1 MCQVWLLPD
10 TQDGQCPQIFHSFTV
25 YVKGASPFERGDDG
39 NDVDVEDDTNNDYD
53 ADEEEIP
60 SRFVALPRVFLVS
73 TTK

>member
-1 MCQVWLLPD
+1 M
-10 TQDGQCPQIFHSFTV
+10 